1 MQSLGKMRVL
11 KYKYFGQVD
20 FMEVLPRLTHFSR
33 LSNCSK
39 KSSPIS
45 HQIRIFMRNIFLAPK
60 MKPFYREIQCLSYTV
75 WLSQREVF
83 LQYPLL
89 PQFPSEKI
97 ILDKLKN
104 FTQQLLNSDW
114 LKKTYQI
121 FRQFSKN
128 VCKTPVFN
136 YFLSSLLC
144 TCPVSTCDLFWL
156 VIGKPAVLH
165 NEAPWIKNLSKKL
178 REKSFS
184 IDLSWN
190 CCNFKQVGR
199 INVSFDQSSLSCT
212 IRATKNIQCLILVS
226 TGGGAIF
233 SSRCS
238 RVFSIVNAKFGPI
251 LAILLRI
258 YALFG
263 VLLL

>member
-33 LSNCSK
+33 LSNCSRK
-39 KSSPIS
+39 RSPIS
-45 HQIRIFMRNIFLAPK
+45 HQMRIFMRNIFLAPK
-60 MKPFYREIQCLSYTV
+60 IKQFYREIQCLSYTV

-144 TCPVSTCDLFWL
+144 TCPVL
-156 VIGKPAVLH
+156 VHVIMLLCISGGKSRPVICSDWSLV
-165 NEAPWIKNLSKKL
+165 NLQSYTMKHHESRTYQRNWGKKA
-178 REKSFS
+178 S
-184 IDLSWN
+184 
-190 CCNFKQVGR
+190 
-199 INVSFDQSSLSCT
+199 
-212 IRATKNIQCLILVS
+212 A
-226 TGGGAIF
+226 
-233 SSRCS
+233 
-238 RVFSIVNAKFGPI
+238 
-251 LAILLRI
+251 
-258 YALFG
+258 
-263 VLLL
+263 